1 MPLEF
6 LSFSRVIASTL
17 RIIIGPCNVLY
28 FALYTRFILMSVER
42 PLIPGLERHFPSSN
56 RHSSCR
62 IRVRSHG
69 VGFPFFGS
77 YFGTAVRHP
86 GCSVGCADAF
96 VNSAFPR
103 LFGFRI
109 SFISRER
116 LYRPSP
122 TLLESNPIRQWKWGG
137 ATKS

>member
-6 LSFSRVIASTL
+6 LSFSRVIASTM
-17 RIIIGPCNVLY
+17 RIIIGPCNFLY
-28 FALYTRFILMSVER
+28 FALYTRFILMSVECQ
-42 PLIPGLERHFPSSN
+42 LVPGLEIHFPSSN
-56 RHSSCR
+56 RHTSCR
-62 IRVRSHG
+62 VRVHSHC
-69 VGFPFFGS
+69 VDFPFFGS
-77 YFGTAVRHP
+77 YFEIAVRHP
-86 GCSVGCADAF
+86 GCSAGCADAF

-122 TLLESNPIRQWKWGG
+122 TLLESNLIRQWKWGG